1 MKLTRYGLFFLAL
14 LLTPCLA
21 RAQNG
26 CLDSPESPTLV
37 LLLVGGVGVCFKG
50 FRRPR
55 Q

>member
-1 MKLTRYGLFFLAL
+1 MLAL
-14 LLTPCLA
+14 PACGH
-21 RAQNG
+21 AQNG

-37 LLLVGGVGVCFKG
+37 LLLVGGAGVCFKG